1 MPNPKRVASTHAPP
15 PPPAKPGSESVLSTS
30 STIRDFLELKSFE
43 DNTETKRVTRRE
55 NSPDRDS
62 SSSKSSSKRN
72 RDQVQRLHQPLGEKP
87 SVISTAS
94 FYPPQHRNANGHSV
108 LSSDY
113 AALPTSEQSQYVR
126 STKTLLLD
134 NNNSNMQGVDENIY
148 HWKVLNLSRAKLKAS
163 SRTSALLSGFA
174 MVAMVEI
181 NIDEKIPVP
190 LLITFVVCT
199 VLLIAVHM
207 LALMISTCIL
217 PNVEAVANLH
227 YQTQKTVFESP
238 HMKMNLIVELA
249 WGFSTVLGILMFL
262 VEIAILCWVKFYTV
276 SQTVAWVATGLLIPI
291 FFIFIAFAAHF
302 YLKLVSHKS
311 EVYDIGIKELQA
323 LKDQLVED
331 EGGAHSDN
339 GSPNAGSRMG
349 GVQVV

>member
-1 MPNPKRVASTHAPP
+1 M
-15 PPPAKPGSESVLSTS
+15 
-30 STIRDFLELKSFE
+30 
-43 DNTETKRVTRRE
+43 
-55 NSPDRDS
+55 
-62 SSSKSSSKRN
+62 
-72 RDQVQRLHQPLGEKP
+72 
-87 SVISTAS
+87 ISTAS
-94 FYPPQHRNANGHSV
+94 FYPPQHRNANNGHSV
-108 LSSDY
+108 LSSNY
-113 AALPTSEQSQYVR
+113 AALPTSEFHGDSRRLSSQYVR

-276 SQTVAWVATGLLIPI
+276 SQAVAWVATGLLIPI
-291 FFIFIAFAAHF
+291 MFIFIAFAAHF